1 MRRRLLQAAAAA
13 LAAAALPARAQA
25 RAALISAFEITM
37 QDFVRAERAGAAAL
51 AVTRKGRLVHAAGY
65 GEADARA
72 LFRIASLSK
81 PITATAVLRL
91 VERGALALD
100 ESIWSRL
107 GLGEPAD
114 ARWKRVAILHL
125 LQHTGGWTHA
135 VGRDPMFATQATPES
150 VLGEALRRPLDFA
163 PGARHAYSN
172 FGYFLLGR
180 AIERAS
186 GMGYETFVQ
195 REVLE
200 PIGILGLRVA
210 PPEGRAAELVDA
222 HSGWAGSAVDM
233 ARFAR
238 AFDER
243 DSNPLLSRASVD
255 VMHARPEGLAGHGA
269 YGEPLATYYGCGWM
283 VRPVGGPGQAY
294 AWHDGSLADAS
305 ALMVRGYDGTN
316 WVALF
321 NSRTGASG
329 RLLSTGIERP
339 LFRAASLASPWPDGD
354 AFEEAR

>member
-13 LAAAALPARAQA
+13 LPARAQPVA
-25 RAALISAFEITM
+25 PRISAFEITM
-37 QDFVRAERAGAAAL
+37 QDYVRAERAGAAAL

-65 GEADARA
+65 GEADARTI
-72 LFRIASLSK
+72 FRIASLSK

-91 VERGALALD
+91 VEHGALALD
-100 ESIWSRL
+100 ESIWTRL
-107 GLGEPAD
+107 GLAEPAD
-114 ARWKRVAILHL
+114 ARWKRVTILHL
-125 LQHTGGWTHA
+125 LQHTGGWAHA
-135 VGRDPMFATQATPES
+135 VGRDPMFAAQATPEG
-150 VLGEALRRPLDFA
+150 VLAEALRRPLDFA
-163 PGARHAYSN
+163 PGTRHAYSN

-180 AIERAS
+180 AVERAS
-186 GMGYETFVQ
+186 GTSHEAFVQ

-200 PIGILGLRVA
+200 PIGIRALRVA

-222 HSGWAGSAVDM
+222 HSGWAGSAVEM

-243 DSNPLLSRASVD
+243 DSNPLLSRANVD
-255 VMHARPEGLAGHGA
+255 LMHARPEGLAGLGA
-269 YGEPLATYYGCGWM
+269 DGTPLAAYYGCGWM

-329 RLLSTGIERP
+329 RLLSTGLERP
-339 LFRAASLASPWPDGD
+339 LFRAAALLNAWPDGD
-354 AFEEAR
+354 AFEALR

>member
-13 LAAAALPARAQA
+13 LAAAALPARAQPVA
-25 RAALISAFEITM
+25 PRISAFDITM
-37 QDFVRAERAGAAAL
+37 QDYVRAERAGAAAL

-65 GEADARA
+65 GDADARTP
-72 LFRIASLSK
+72 FRVASLSK

-91 VERGALALD
+91 VERGALPLD
-100 ESIWSRL
+100 EPIWTRL
-107 GLGEPAD
+107 GLGEAAD
-114 ARWKRVAILHL
+114 ARWKRVTILHL
-125 LQHTGGWTHA
+125 LQHTGGWAHA
-135 VGRDPMFATQATPES
+135 VGRDPMFAPGGTPEW
-150 VLGEALRRPLDFA
+150 VLAEQLRRPLDFE

-186 GMGYETFVQ
+186 GMSYESFVQ

-200 PIGILGLRVA
+200 PIGIRGLRVA

-222 HSGWAGSAVDM
+222 HSGWAGNAVDM

-243 DSNPLLSRASVD
+243 DAHPLLSRASID
-255 VMHARPEGLAGHGA
+255 LMHARPEGSAGHGA
-269 YGEPLATYYGCGWM
+269 DGSPLAAYYGCGWM

-321 NSRTGASG
+321 NSRTGANG
-329 RLLSTGIERP
+329 RLLATGIERP
-339 LFRAASLASPWPDGD
+339 LFRAAALQHAWPDGD
-354 AFEEAR
+354 AFGALR

>member
-13 LAAAALPARAQA
+13 LAAAALPARAQP
-25 RAALISAFEITM
+25 RAARIAAFEITM
-37 QDFVRAERAGAAAL
+37 QDFVRAEQVGAAAL

-65 GEADARA
+65 GDAEART
-72 LFRIASLSK
+72 LFRVASLSK

-100 ESIWSRL
+100 ESIWARL

-114 ARWKRVAILHL
+114 ARWKRVSLLHL
-125 LQHTGGWTHA
+125 LQHTGGWVHA
-135 VGRDPMFATQATPES
+135 VGRDPMFAAQATPEA
-150 VLGEALRRPLDFA
+150 VLADALRRPLDFE
-163 PGARHAYSN
+163 PGTRHAYSN

-186 GMGYETFVQ
+186 GVGYEAFAQ
-195 REVLE
+195 REVLD
-200 PIGILGLRVA
+200 PVGIRGLRIA

-222 HSGWAGSAVDM
+222 HSGWVGSAVDM

-238 AFDER
+238 AFD
-243 DSNPLLSRASVD
+243 DPSACPLLSRASYD
-255 VMHARPEGLAGHGA
+255 LMHARPNGPAGIAPDGT
-269 YGEPLATYYGCGWM
+269 PLAAYYGCGWM

-329 RLLSTGIERP
+329 RLLSTGIERA
-339 LFRAASLASPWPDGD
+339 LFRAAALQNAWPEGD
-354 AFEEAR
+354 AFEVLR